1 MENEHIILF
10 GAGKIGKEALD
21 VIGSDYVYAFCDNSV
36 KNGECTEKYGKNV
49 ISLDEYCAS
58 HSDKILV
65 ITASLTSTVQI
76 EEQCQNKGIYDYFV
90 YDDLGYY
97 GFSHY
102 GADKFIEIFKD
113 KASRLFRMKQIA
125 RDYLKKYGEVRKFSA
140 INVEFYLVESFE
152 IEHFILL
159 YNILNEKGIN
169 AYFVAEPK
177 SIHVDGDYLDY
188 ERAIKILKEK
198 NLKYHTMRDA
208 YADIAFTTQ
217 AVRNL
222 ARYSKKTIKINLQ
235 YGCSLL
241 KNAFG
246 ASEEGTA
253 GFDYKMSNGQFDR
266 ELCCRYIDSDR
277 AYDIGYPKYYDI
289 AGTHMTREQ
298 VREELGIKTQKKI
311 IAYLPTWDENSSI
324 QVYYNELKSLK
335 DKYYIVTKPHHCT
348 YRLDSKK
355 DDLNKLYEISD
366 MVLQPE
372 YGLDKFMFIG
382 DLTVIDAKSG
392 ATLEAT
398 FLNDDMKMVW
408 LLVSKDVRNLF
419 WQEINN
425 IVELVDNRDDL
436 VDVVNKTMAEDDYI
450 EYRKEHINQYFSKYD
465 RKYLENVLMRII
477 SANNLL

>member
-1 MENEHIILF
+1 MENKYIVLF
-10 GAGKIGKEALD
+10 GAGKIGKEALN
-21 VIGSDYVYAFCDNSV
+21 VIGSDYVYAFCDNSIQY
-36 KNGECTEKYGKNV
+36 GECIEKYGKRV
-49 ISLDEYCAS
+49 ISLDEYCKL

-65 ITASLTSTVQI
+65 ITASSINTVQI

-90 YDDLGYY
+90 FDDLEYY
-97 GFSHY
+97 GFSYY
-102 GADKFIEIFKD
+102 GANKFIEIFSD
-113 KASRLFRMKQIA
+113 KSSRLFRMKQIA

-140 INVEFYLVESFE
+140 INVEFYLVDSFE
-152 IEHFILL
+152 IEHFIPF
-159 YNILNEKGIN
+159 YDAFRAKGIN

-177 SIHVDGDYLDY
+177 KIHVVGDYFDYDKAVGILD
-188 ERAIKILKEK
+188 EK
-198 NLKYHTMRDA
+198 KLLYYTMRDA

-222 ARYSKKTIKINLQ
+222 ARYSKKTIKINVQ

-266 ELCCRYIDSDR
+266 ELCCRYIDADR
-277 AYDIGYPKYYDI
+277 AFDIGYPKYYEI
-289 AGTHMTREQ
+289 EGASRTKEQ
-298 VREELGIKTQKKI
+298 VRDELGINTEKKI

-324 QVYYNELKSLK
+324 PVYYNELKNLR
-335 DKYYIVTKPHHCT
+335 DEYYIVTKPHHCT

-355 DDLNKLYEISD
+355 DDMDKLYEISD

-372 YGLDKFMFIG
+372 YGLDKFMRIG
-382 DLTVIDAKSG
+382 DLTIIDAKSG

-408 LLVSKDVRNLF
+408 LLVSKDVRKLF
-419 WQEINN
+419 WDEIDN
-425 IVELVDNRDDL
+425 IVELVDDRKDL
-436 VDVVNKTMAEDDYI
+436 VEVVNKTIEDDAYI
-450 EYRKEHINQYFSKYD
+450 KYRKEHINHYFSRYD
-465 RKYLENVLMRII
+465 KNYLEKILMKII
-477 SANNLL
+477 STNNML